1 MEKLQ
6 KPSDIT
12 NEDLT
17 SFFDGEDITQIDF
30 VLAASHSRMPRAM
43 VSRHVYIAA
52 MSETRLIMWAKRRTL
67 AKSLSEISC
76 SILLEDLKIQDT
88 WSKKN
93 KKSCE
98 LLFPDG
104 QQVIIESIE
113 AGDTF
118 VENIAKKVMG
128 DTNYSSSNTAEHPIL
143 ETDDDVFISDG
154 VAQTPANST
163 AFAAAI
169 GAKAPGAP
177 KVRPDLEPSAKA
189 RAEKKSKEVVVTRE
203 VIIQSLSR
211 AMDGSIS
218 LDALQQWAHKVRDF
232 KVIDAD
238 EAMVSYI
245 LFSLSRIDPSDPS
258 SAKKA
263 IEEYSERLNISLV

>member
-12 NEDLT
+12 NDDLT

-30 VLAASHSRMPRAM
+30 VLAASHSRVPRAM

-52 MSETRLIMWAKRRTL
+52 VSKSRLIMWAKRRTL

-88 WSKKN
+88 WSKKG

-118 VENIAKKVMG
+118 VETIAKEVMG
-128 DTNYSSSNTAEHPIL
+128 ESQFNSGNTAEHQIL
-143 ETDDDVFISDG
+143 ETEDEVFTADG
-154 VAQTPANST
+154 VAQTPASSA

-169 GAKAPGAP
+169 GAKTPGVP
-177 KVRPDLEPSAKA
+177 KIRPDLEPSAKA
-189 RAEKKSKEVVVTRE
+189 RATAKSKEVVVTRE

-211 AMDGSIS
+211 AMDGTIS
-218 LDALQQWAHKVRDF
+218 LDALQQWAMKVRDI

-245 LFSLSRIDPSDPS
+245 LFSLSRIDPSDPAA
-258 SAKKA
+258 AKKS